1 MKNCIIGILTILMF
15 SCSGR
20 EDDKQRLWEEVSEL
34 LSRKVLAKAEADLE
48 KMPVTVT
55 SFIAERSVG
64 GLHDFYSEGDYWWP
78 DTLHPEAPYI
88 RRDGET
94 NPDNFVAHRHA
105 MIRFSSIVGELASA
119 YLLTGDRKYADHA
132 LVHVKA
138 WFVNPETRMNPN
150 LEFAQAIKGI
160 ATGRGIGIIDGI
172 HLVEVARALTVFE
185 KEKLIPKD
193 DKETIKSWFTDFLT
207 WLTTHPY
214 GKSEMKEANNH
225 GTCWVMQVAAFA
237 TYTGQQ
243 DLLELCRNRYKEVL
257 LPKQMAEDGSFPLEL
272 KRTKPYGYSLFNLD
286 AMATVCHILS
296 GGGENLWNYTLPD
309 GRNIDKA
316 VDFMRPYV
324 ADKASW
330 TRKPDV
336 MFWDEWPVAQ
346 PFLLF
351 RAWHGGD
358 RESFELWTKLEHFPV
373 NEEVIRNL
381 PIRNP
386 LLWIVD

>member
-1 MKNCIIGILTILMF
+1 MKNFVVILLTVLF
-15 SCSGR
+15 CSCSGR
-20 EDDKQRLWEEVSEL
+20 NSDKKQLWTEVSGL
-34 LSRKVLAKAEADLE
+34 LNQEVLARAEADLE
-48 KMPVTVT
+48 KQPVTVT
-55 SFIAERSVG
+55 SFIAERSAG

-78 DTLHPEAPYI
+78 DTLHPEAPYV

-105 MIRFSSIVGELASA
+105 MIRFSTVVGELASA
-119 YLLTGDRKYADHA
+119 YLLTADRKYVEHA
-132 LVHVKA
+132 LAHVKA

-150 LEFAQAIKGI
+150 LEYAQAIKGI

-172 HLVEVARALTVFE
+172 HLVEVARALSIFE
-185 KEKLIPKD
+185 KDKLVPQED
-193 DKETIKSWFTDFLT
+193 EEVIKSWFSDYLT

-237 TYTGQQ
+237 AYTGNGP
-243 DLLELCRNRYKEVL
+243 LLELCRQRYKEVL

-296 GGGENLWNYTLPD
+296 DSQEDLWNYTLPD

-316 VDFMRPYV
+316 VDFLCPFV

-330 TRKPDV
+330 KWKKDV
-336 MFWDEWPVAQ
+336 MYWDEWPVAQ

-351 RAWHGGD
+351 RAWHRGD
-358 RESFELWTKLEHFPV
+358 RACLDLWSKLEHFPD

-381 PIRNP
+381 PLRNP

>member
-1 MKNCIIGILTILMF
+1 MKNIVVILLVTLFF

-20 EDDKQRLWEEVSEL
+20 NDGKKQVWEEVSGILGEEIIA
-34 LSRKVLAKAEADLE
+34 RADADLE
-48 KMPVTVT
+48 RLPVTIT
-55 SFIAERSVG
+55 SFIAERSTG

-78 DTLHPEAPYI
+78 DTLHPEAPYV

-94 NPDNFVAHRHA
+94 NPDNFVAHRRA

-119 YLLTGDRKYADHA
+119 YLLTADRKYADHA
-132 LVHVKA
+132 LTHVKA
-138 WFVNPETRMNPN
+138 WFVHPETRMNPN
-150 LEFAQAIKGI
+150 LEYAQAIQGI

-172 HLVEVARALTVFE
+172 HFVEVARALVIFE
-185 KEKLIPKD
+185 KD
-193 DKETIKSWFTDFLT
+193 DLVLPEDGKVIKSWFSDYLN

-237 TYTGQQ
+237 DYTGQQ
-243 DLLELCRNRYKEVL
+243 DLLDLCRKRYKEVL

-286 AMATVCHILS
+286 ALATVCHILND
-296 GGGENLWNYTLPD
+296 GREDLWNYTLPD

-316 VDFMRPYV
+316 VDFLRPYV

-330 TRKPDV
+330 KWKPDV
-336 MFWDEWPVAQ
+336 MYWDEWPVAQ

-351 RAWHGGD
+351 RAWHRGD
-358 RESFELWTKLEHFPV
+358 RECLNLWAKLEHFPV
-373 NEEVIRNL
+373 NGEVIRNL
-381 PIRNP
+381 PLRNP